1 LVKEFRR
8 FEKLSTLP
16 KKVLDYNDL
25 RYSPAQQD
33 QVAKKGIWSLEHDFV
48 LVRK

>member
-8 FEKLSTLP
+8 FEKLP
-16 KKVLDYNDL
+16 EEVMRHYNEL